1 MGQIENK
8 RFITLTGRQS
18 RKEQFLSKVFGPT
31 SEEHTDSDAVQDVFV
46 QQRGFEKNRLGET
59 ADVRELQKRGILEK
73 PISAPREISPRGD
86 KSNAGSS
93 FYDED

>member
-8 RFITLTGRQS
+8 RFITISGKQA
-18 RKEQFLSKVFGPT
+18 RKEQFLTKVFGPT
-31 SEEHTDSDAVQDVFV
+31 SEDYTDDDAIQDVFV
-46 QQRGFEKNRLGET
+46 QQRGFEKNRLGDT

-73 PISAPREISPRGD
+73 PISKPREISPKGN